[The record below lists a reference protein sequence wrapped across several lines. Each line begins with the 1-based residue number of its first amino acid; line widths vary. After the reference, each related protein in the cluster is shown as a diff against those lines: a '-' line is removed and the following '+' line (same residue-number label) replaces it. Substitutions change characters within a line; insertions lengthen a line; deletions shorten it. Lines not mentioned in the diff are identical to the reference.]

1 MGKMNGNNSQ
11 DINNSAPKSQT
22 QRDIEN
28 TTLRIRD
35 TELRTN

>member
-1 MGKMNGNNSQ
+1 MNDNNSQ
-11 DINNSAPKSQT
+11 DINNSPPESQT

-35 TELRTN
+35 IELRTN